1 MKESILIH
9 KLNSF
14 ELQILGFLTS
24 LINDISK
31 RSFELCPIYDSL
43 HDLSIRSK
51 KTDKDRIVDEIGENK
66 VYSIIDPLGFF
77 TQDDSRKLITIF
89 INVGKINTKSS
100 NPKNRRLITIVL
112 LHEIGHYIAYNT
124 PLFGEIKV
132 PNLNKDEY
140 RSDTDFQE
148 LWAQAFT
155 YKLLSD
161 FADTSVSDK
170 SAREAKKLMTE
181 MDRLADGQAQKYR
194 TFRDLFGESIN
205 SFSGK
210 SYRKIKI
217 RDLFT
222 MLFFTRNNDLKYGY
236 YSENFK
242 NLATVEFGEI
252 PRQDLKEYIRNFI
265 VHRVGTNP
273 NSL

>member
-51 KTDKDRIVDEIGENK
+51 KTDKDR

-89 INVGKINTKSS
+89 INVGKINTKYS
-100 NPKNRRLITIVL
+100 NTKNRRLITIVL

-124 PLFGEIKV
+124 PLFGEMKV
-132 PNLNKDEY
+132 PNLNKHEY
-140 RSDTDFQE
+140 RSDIDFQE
-148 LWAQAFT
+148 LWAQGFT

-170 SAREAKKLMTE
+170 SAREAEKLMTE
-181 MDRLADGQAQKYR
+181 MDRLADGQPQKYR

-222 MLFFTRNNDLKYGY
+222 MLFFTRNNLEYGY
-236 YSENFK
+236 YSEIFK
-242 NLATVEFGEI
+242 NLATVEFGKI
-252 PRQDLKEYIRNFI
+252 PRQDLKKHIRNFI
-265 VHRVGTNP
+265 SH
-273 NSL
+273 